1 MNGRLRYLTICLA
14 IIVLDANGVALPD
27 DASAPPEEPVTCSP
41 LHPSAPSTYI
51 GLSIYEITVTIL
63 EVLERRVRGSNT
75 TIQRPT
81 RVIFLSLHPLT
92 GTVAGVPFSHSP
104 RQSCLSSAVRTRVGG
119 AIVTPMMIVGMTL
132 VALSTVIFIA
142 LLIYAIISARELRR
156 LGGSQP
162 RLQGLTRE
170 APYAGVVT
178 APPSDRAGGNEVVSV
193 YDPTYAEITSDD
205 VTARYVE
212 SPSRTR
218 ATRGRNQNVSIE
230 PRNLPAVP
238 EMPGPSSKLDP
249 AHGANVY
256 STIRGDYMNMDAD
269 DANSTRTT
277 NTSSRDNQAERVET
291 NRYAVPR
298 KQSVY
303 ESISEDEND
312 VTASGNAQIN
322 KAGKQMVDNAPTGP
336 RELDDGYEVAQQT
349 SGNVVR
355 DFTSKIDRHESDE
368 SYEVALKPITV
379 RDDTA
384 TDEQRAT
391 DNGYEVPRK
400 GVNSDEYYVSPDDVI
415 KEIVTKGDKRP
426 ISDNSV
432 YLFMGKQMA
441 SK

>member
-1 MNGRLRYLTICLA
+1 
-14 IIVLDANGVALPD
+14 
-27 DASAPPEEPVTCSP
+27 
-41 LHPSAPSTYI
+41 
-51 GLSIYEITVTIL
+51 
-63 EVLERRVRGSNT
+63 
-75 TIQRPT
+75 
-81 RVIFLSLHPLT
+81 
-92 GTVAGVPFSHSP
+92 
-104 RQSCLSSAVRTRVGG
+104 
-119 AIVTPMMIVGMTL
+119 
-132 VALSTVIFIA
+132 
-142 LLIYAIISARELRR
+142 
-156 LGGSQP
+156 
-162 RLQGLTRE
+162 
-170 APYAGVVT
+170 
-178 APPSDRAGGNEVVSV
+178 
-193 YDPTYAEITSDD
+193 
-205 VTARYVE
+205 
-212 SPSRTR
+212 
-218 ATRGRNQNVSIE
+218 
-230 PRNLPAVP
+230 
-238 EMPGPSSKLDP
+238 MPGPSSKLDP